1 MQQPATPLQR
11 DDAHPFHHTPHDRRG
26 YAAVG
31 DNLVRVLI
39 TSPWAGGSIFAPQIG
54 DPSPKGPQ
62 NPARLGLGQFNA

>member
-11 DDAHPFHHTPHDRRG
+11 DDAHPFRHIPHGRRG

-39 TSPWAGGSIFAPQIG
+39 ASPWAGGSIFAPQIG
-54 DPSPKGPQ
+54 DPSPK
-62 NPARLGLGQFNA
+62 ARRILRV